1 MNLSSSLHPLKATS
15 LIRDN
20 YIRYLRTSFPIQD
33 ESFRNDFWQALD
45 QPDFLVKGPLL
56 EATAEF
62 KLGRSIQQFVTDG
75 ILDDKFEQ
83 LCSEA
88 LPFNRPLYLH
98 QDQAIE
104 KIVSNNRNV
113 VVTTGT
119 GSGKTETF
127 LIPILNHLLE
137 EEKEGTLGNPGVRA
151 LLLYPMNALANDQVK
166 RLRKLLANYPSITF
180 GRYIG
185 DTDQSYKD
193 AKDKYIRQFGGK
205 HLPNELICRDQM
217 QDKPPHILMTN
228 YAMLEFLLLRPKDNA
243 FFDAETGKHW
253 KFIIIDEAHVYNGAN
268 GIEIAMLLRR
278 VKDRVVQSQTG
289 KLQMIATSATLG
301 RGEEDFPAVVEFA
314 GNLFNEPFE
323 WNPEIATQQDVVK
336 ATRVPFVMQENLW
349 EQKDGDLFI
358 KLNQI
363 IESNSPDPISAL
375 EQVCKDSDVPSVVIS
390 KAISE
395 SKNFER
401 KQSIDRFLYVLLHN
415 NTAFANLR
423 VGLNEKP
430 QFLSEMS
437 KGIFPD
443 QENAAEFLI
452 ALVNLATRSK
462 MNPDDSSL
470 LPARYHVFAR
480 ALEGSFVCLNE
491 EKHAENHETRL
502 FLNRHEECP
511 TCKSPVWE
519 ALSCIRCGA
528 TYIIGSIGNKGEGQ
542 FLFPT
547 LAMGDDQLDQNQKFF
562 YVGDAIADL
571 NEDEEIT
578 SGEEI
583 TSDGESDL
591 WTLCIGCGK
600 IVYGKQTKFDCN
612 CHEGTKRIT
621 VTQTKA
627 STHEHTLTKCSACS
641 TRSNRGVVFR
651 FLSGQDAPVSVL
663 ATALYQLIPPDPNE
677 EYQALP
683 GNGRKL
689 LTFSDSRQNAA
700 FFAPYLENTYQRI
713 FRRRLIFKTLIEDQD
728 SINGLLNIDDITPRL
743 IPQCKE
749 VGLFPQNST
758 FDQRKITV
766 LTWLMQE
773 LVALD
778 RQLSLEGV
786 GLVKFSL
793 QPPAQWNPPS
803 ILKESPWNLND
814 MEIWDLFSL
823 LLESL
828 RQQGCIHFPEFVD
841 PGSDDFAPRNFEF
854 FVNEA
859 DPDPKKHIFSWIPK
873 RGSNRRLDILK
884 KILRKKSPQLS
895 DQEIRELAT
904 EALKGIWRILT
915 KDPNWKY
922 HLVSKAVNHPFQL
935 SYKVWFLTPLLNF
948 EQNKIY
954 QCSKCRNLSAY
965 RIAGICPTFSC
976 DGTLTEVDQISPNWK
991 QNHYRQLYQN
1001 LLPVPLSAEEHTAQW
1016 TQDSAL
1022 EKQQDFITGKTNVLS
1037 CSTTF
1042 ELGVDVGELQAVLM
1056 RNMPPTTANYV
1067 QRAGRAGRRTDSA
1080 AFSLTFAQRRSHD
1093 LMYYEDPVK
1102 MVAGLM
1108 PPPIISLHN
1117 EKIIRRHV
1125 HSVLFAFFFRWA
1137 VDHHD
1142 HDYKWVWDFFLGFQQ
1157 SSNQDNK
1164 VQPGYDLLAR
1174 YISEKPDIVYESL
1187 NRIIPDSVKEFFNL
1201 DNWLWTQKLM
1211 RNNTEEISDEYEE
1224 QPTLDR
1230 AREEIIQEY
1239 NQIDDLKKEA
1249 ALNEKFYFAINLKK
1263 TLKTIEDTHLFD
1275 YLGSRN
1281 VLPKYGFPTDVVP
1294 LRTNHLHIDEAKQVD
1309 LQRDLRIAIGE
1320 FAPDNS
1326 IVAAKKIWVS
1336 GGVYKP
1342 PSKNWLTYSYANCM
1356 NCKRFYFSSKETEK
1370 ITTCPN
1376 CGEQINKARKSHSGI
1391 FIIPQFGF
1399 IAKNETLKS
1408 SSESRPKNF
1417 YSIKTHFAEYRLP
1430 GEKVSFSAMLQN
1442 DPNLSNENVQIKKH
1456 YSRYGW
1462 LVALNEGP
1470 VGRGYR
1476 ICDIC
1481 GYATSQFPTR
1491 NNPPH
1496 KNPLTDK
1503 TCTGTIKYYSLGHRY
1518 MTDVLELQINANY
1531 ADPNDYEL
1539 WLSLL
1544 YALLEGA
1551 SNVLGIRRDDINGAL
1566 HYRHDSYIPSLIIFD
1581 DVPGGAGHVEFIS
1594 KKLKE
1599 TIQAAYERVH
1609 HPCCGPET
1617 SCYECLRNYR
1627 NQSFHDK
1634 LKRGKVNAFLGR
1646 LLTDLRILEKKMS

>member
-1 MNLSSSLHPLKATS
+1 MNLSNSLHPLKATS

-20 YIRYLRTSFPIQD
+20 YIRYLRTSYPIQD
-33 ESFRNDFWQALD
+33 ENIRNDFWQALD

-56 EATAEF
+56 EATTEF
-62 KLGRSIQQFVTDG
+62 KLGRTIEQFVVEG
-75 ILDDKFEQ
+75 ILNEQFKQ
-83 LCSEA
+83 LCSEV

-104 KIVSNNRNV
+104 KIVSKNRNV

-127 LIPILNHLLE
+127 LIPILNHLLN
-137 EEKEGTLGNPGVRA
+137 EEKQGTLANSGVRA

-193 AKDKYIRQFGGK
+193 AKEKYTRQFGGN

-217 QDKPPHILMTN
+217 QKKPPHILITN
-228 YAMLEFLLLRPKDNA
+228 YAMLEFLLLRPNDNA
-243 FFDAETGKHW
+243 FFDHETGKHW
-253 KFIIIDEAHVYNGAN
+253 KIIVIDEAHIYNGAN

-278 VKDRVVQSQTG
+278 VKDRVVKSQIG

-301 RGEEDFPAVVEFA
+301 RGEEDFPAVVDFA
-314 GNLFNEPFE
+314 QNLFNEPFV
-323 WNPEIATQQDVVK
+323 WNPQNEMEQDVIK
-336 ATRVPFVMQENLW
+336 ATRVPFVVQDNLW
-349 EQKDGDLFI
+349 HHKDGNLFR
-358 KLNQI
+358 KLSQFLETESSNPIPSLQQI
-363 IESNSPDPISAL
+363 CQDFLVPPSILTQALKESRNHSP
-375 EQVCKDSDVPSVVIS
+375 
-390 KAISE
+390 
-395 SKNFER
+395 
-401 KQSIDRFLYVLLHN
+401 KQSIDRFLYTLLHT
-415 NTAFANLR
+415 NTAISQLR
-423 VGLNEKP
+423 TKLSENP
-430 QFLSEMS
+430 QFLSEMAS
-437 KGIFPD
+437 EIFPND
-443 QENAAEFLI
+443 ENASESLI
-452 ALVNLATRSK
+452 ALVNLATRAK

-480 ALEGSFVCLNE
+480 ALEGSFICLNE

-502 FLNRHEECP
+502 FLNRHEQCP
-511 TCKSPVWE
+511 TCGSPTWE

-528 TYIIGSIGNKGEGQ
+528 SYIVGRINNVGSDQ
-542 FLFPT
+542 FLLPN
-547 LAMGDDQLDQNQKFF
+547 LATGDDELEQNQSFF
-562 YVGDAIADL
+562 YLGDAIADL
-571 NEDEEIT
+571 NEDEEVT

-591 WTLCIGCGK
+591 WTLCVGCGK

-621 VTQTKA
+621 VTETKA
-627 STHEHTLTKCSACS
+627 TTHEHTLTKCSACS
-641 TRSNRGVVFR
+641 TRRNSGVVFR

-713 FRRRLIFKTLIEDQD
+713 FRRRLIFKTLVEDQD
-728 SINGLLNIDDITPRL
+728 AVNGLLNIDDITPRL
-743 IPQCKE
+743 VPQCKE
-749 VGLFPQNST
+749 VGLFPENSSADT
-758 FDQRKITV
+758 RKRTV
-766 LTWLMQE
+766 QTWLMQE

-786 GLVKFSL
+786 GLVKFVL
-793 QPPAQWNPPS
+793 KMPANWNPPS
-803 ILKESPWNLND
+803 ILKESPWNLD
-814 MEIWDLFSL
+814 DSEIWDLFSY

-828 RQQGCIHFPEFVD
+828 RQQGCIRFPDFVD
-841 PGSDDFAPRNFEF
+841 PRSDDFAPRNFEF
-854 FVNEA
+854 YVNEN
-859 DPDPKKHIFSWIPK
+859 DPDPKKHVFSWVPK
-873 RGSNRRLDILK
+873 RGSNRRLDLLM
-884 KILRKKSPQLS
+884 KILRKKSPELG
-895 DQEIRELAT
+895 DQEIRELST
-904 EALKGIWRILT
+904 EALKGIWRNLT
-915 KDPNWKY
+915 QYPNWKN
-922 HLVSKAVNHPFQL
+922 HLVSKAKNLPFQL
-935 SYKVWFLTPLLNF
+935 DYTSWFLTPLLNR
-948 EQNKIY
+948 EDNKIY

-965 RIAGICPTFSC
+965 QVAGVCPTFSC
-976 DGTLTEVDQISPNWK
+976 DGTLMQVDQTSSIWK

-1001 LLPVPLSAEEHTAQW
+1001 LLPIPLSAEEHTAQW

-1022 EKQQDFITGKTNVLS
+1022 EKQQDFIMGKTNVLS

-1093 LMYYEDPVK
+1093 LMYYENPVK

-1125 HSVLFAFFFRWA
+1125 HSVLFASFFRWA
-1137 VDHHD
+1137 VDHYD
-1142 HDYKWVWDFFLGFQQ
+1142 HDYRRVWDFFFGTQK
-1157 SSNQDNK
+1157 SDKNSK
-1164 VQPGYDLLAR
+1164 SVKPGIELLAQ
-1174 YISEKPDIVYESL
+1174 YIAEKPIGIEEAL
-1187 NRIIPDSVKEFFNL
+1187 NRIIPESVKKFFVL
-1201 DNWLWTQKLM
+1201 ENWVWTQKLM
-1211 RNNTEEISDEYEE
+1211 RNGSESLPLDYEE

-1230 AREEIIQEY
+1230 ARDEIIQEY
-1239 NQIDDLKKEA
+1239 NQIDELKKEA
-1249 ALNEKFYFAINLKK
+1249 ALDENYGYASKLKR
-1263 TLKTIEDTHLFD
+1263 TQKTIEDTHLFD
-1275 YLGSRN
+1275 YLGTRN

-1294 LRTNHLHIDEAKQVD
+1294 LRTNHLHIDEARQVE
-1309 LQRDLRIAIGE
+1309 LTRDLRIAIGE

-1326 IVAAKKIWVS
+1326 VVAAKKIWTSV
-1336 GGVYKP
+1336 GIYKP
-1342 PSKNWLTYSYANCM
+1342 PKKNWLSFSYADCTK
-1356 NCKRFYFSSKETEK
+1356 CKRFFFSSDEEK
-1370 ITTCPN
+1370 TILTCPI
-1376 CGEQINKARKSHSGI
+1376 CGEPINKGRRSNRGV

-1399 IAKNETLKS
+1399 IAKSDSLKS
-1408 SSESRPKNF
+1408 SIESRPKNYYF
-1417 YSIKTHFAEYRLP
+1417 IKTHFAEYRLP
-1430 GEKVSFSAMLQN
+1430 GEKVSYPAILQE
-1442 DPNLSNENVQIKKH
+1442 DPNLSNDLVQISKH

-1462 LVALNEGP
+1462 LVAINSGRN
-1470 VGRGYR
+1470 GRGFR
-1476 ICDIC
+1476 ICDTC
-1481 GYATSQFPTR
+1481 GFATSEFGSKKI
-1491 NNPPH
+1491 NPH
-1496 KNPLTDK
+1496 KNPLSGND
-1503 TCTGTIKYYSLGHRY
+1503 CSGSIHSYSLGHRY
-1518 MTDVLELQINANY
+1518 MTDVLELQFNTNY
-1531 ADPNDYEL
+1531 ANPEDYEL

-1551 SNVLGIRRDDINGAL
+1551 STVLGIRRDDINGAL
-1566 HYRHDSYIPSLIIFD
+1566 HYRTDSVIPSLIIFD

-1594 KKLKE
+1594 KKLKD

-1609 HPCCGPET
+1609 HVCCGPET
-1617 SCYECLRNYR
+1617 SCYECLRNYG
-1627 NQSFHDK
+1627 NQAYHDK
-1634 LKRGKVNAFLGR
+1634 LKRGKVDLFLER
-1646 LLTDLRILEKKMS
+1646 LLKDLYILEK

>member
-1 MNLSSSLHPLKATS
+1 MNLSNSLHPLKATS

-33 ESFRNDFWQALD
+33 EKIRNDFWQALD

-62 KLGRSIQQFVTDG
+62 KLGRTIQQFVAEG
-75 ILDDKFEQ
+75 ILNERFEH
-83 LCSEA
+83 LCSEV

-104 KIVSNNRNV
+104 KIVANNRNV

-127 LIPILNHLLE
+127 LIPILNHLLK

-166 RLRKLLANYPSITF
+166 RLRKLLANYSSITF

-193 AKDKYIRQFGGK
+193 AKEKYARQFGGN

-217 QDKPPHILMTN
+217 QEKPPHFLITN
-228 YAMLEFLLLRPKDNA
+228 YAMLEFLLLRPNDNA
-243 FFDAETGKHW
+243 FFDNETGKHW
-253 KFIIIDEAHVYNGAN
+253 KFIVIDEAHIYNGAN

-301 RGEEDFPAVVEFA
+301 RGEEDFPAVVDFA
-314 GNLFNEPFE
+314 LNLFNEPFE
-323 WNPEIATQQDVVK
+323 WNPLNEMQQDIIK
-336 ATRVPFVMQENLW
+336 ATRVPFVVQENLW
-349 EQKDGDLFI
+349 QQNDGNLFR
-358 KLNQI
+358 KLSQFLE
-363 IESNSPDPISAL
+363 IESSNPIPSLQQICQDFQVPPSILSQALVESGNHSP
-375 EQVCKDSDVPSVVIS
+375 
-390 KAISE
+390 
-395 SKNFER
+395 
-401 KQSIDRFLYVLLHN
+401 KQSVNRFLYTLLHTN
-415 NTAFANLR
+415 AAISKLR
-423 VGLNEKP
+423 TKLSDNP
-430 QFLSEMS
+430 QLLSEMACE
-437 KGIFPD
+437 IFPND
-443 QENAAEFLI
+443 ENASETLI
-452 ALVNLATRSK
+452 ALVNLATRAK
-462 MNPDDSSL
+462 MNSDDSSL

-480 ALEGSFVCLNE
+480 ALEGSFICLNE
-491 EKHAENHETRL
+491 EKHAGKHETRL

-511 TCKSPVWE
+511 TCASPTWE

-528 TYIIGSIGNKGEGQ
+528 TYIVGSISSMGKDQ
-542 FLFPT
+542 FLFPN
-547 LAMGDDQLDQNQKFF
+547 LATGDDEFEQNQSFF
-562 YVGDAIADL
+562 FLGDAIADF
-571 NEDEEIT
+571 NEDEDVT
-578 SGEEI
+578 NGEDI
-583 TSDGESDL
+583 TSDGEADL
-591 WTLCIGCGK
+591 YTLCVGCGK

-612 CHEGTKRIT
+612 CQEGTKRIT

-627 STHEHTLTKCSACS
+627 TTHEHTLTKCSACS
-641 TRSNRGVVFR
+641 TRRNNGVVLR

-713 FRRRLIFKTLIEDQD
+713 FRRRLIFKTLLEDQD
-728 SINGLLNIDDITPRL
+728 AVNGLLTIDDIKPRL
-743 IPQCKE
+743 VPQCE
-749 VGLFPQNST
+749 SVGLFPKKLS
-758 FDQRKITV
+758 FDERKNTV
-766 LTWLMQE
+766 VTWLMQE

-786 GLVKFSL
+786 GLVKFFL
-793 QPPAQWNPPS
+793 RKPEKWNPLS
-803 ILKESPWNLND
+803 ILKEHPWNLD
-814 MEIWDLFSL
+814 DSEIWDLFSL

-828 RQQGCIHFPEFVD
+828 RQQGCIHFPSFVD
-841 PGSDDFAPRNFEF
+841 PRSDEFAPRNFEF
-854 FVNEA
+854 YVNEA
-859 DPDPKKHIFSWIPK
+859 DPDPRKHVFSWVPK
-873 RGSNRRLDILK
+873 KGSNRRLDLLM
-884 KILRKKSPQLS
+884 KILRKKSPELG
-895 DQEIRELAT
+895 DQEIRDLSI
-904 EALKGIWRILT
+904 EALKGIWRNLT
-915 KDPNWKY
+915 NDPNWKT
-922 HLVSKAVNHPFQL
+922 HLVSKSINLPFQL
-935 SYKVWFLTPLLNF
+935 DYTSWFLTPLLNR
-948 EQNKIY
+948 EDHKIY
-954 QCSKCRNLSAY
+954 QCSRCRNLSVY
-965 RIAGICPTFSC
+965 QLAGVCPTFSC
-976 DGTLTEVDQISPNWK
+976 DGILSEVDQTSLLWK

-1001 LLPVPLSAEEHTAQW
+1001 LLPIPLSAEEHTAQW

-1022 EKQQDFITGKTNVLS
+1022 EKQQDFITGKTNLLS

-1093 LMYYEDPVK
+1093 LMYYENPVK
-1102 MVAGLM
+1102 MVTGLM

-1125 HSVLFAFFFRWA
+1125 HSVLFASFFRWA

-1142 HDYKWVWDFFLGFQQ
+1142 HDYRRVWDFFFGIQK
-1157 SSNQDNK
+1157 SDKNSK
-1164 VQPGYDLLAR
+1164 SVKPGIELLAQ
-1174 YISEKPDIVYESL
+1174 YIAEKPIGIEEAL
-1187 NRIIPDSVKEFFNL
+1187 NRIIPDNVKEFFDL
-1201 DNWLWTQKLM
+1201 ANWLWIQKLM
-1211 RNNTEEISDEYEE
+1211 QNGSDDLQHDYEE

-1230 AREEIIQEY
+1230 ARDEIIQEY
-1239 NQIDDLKKEA
+1239 NQIDELKKEA
-1249 ALNEKFYFAINLKK
+1249 ALDENYGFASKLKR
-1263 TLKTIEDTHLFD
+1263 TQKTIEEIHLFD

-1294 LRTNHLHIDEAKQVD
+1294 LKTNHLHIDEATQID
-1309 LQRDLRIAIGE
+1309 LTRDLRIAIGE

-1326 IVAAKKIWVS
+1326 VVAAKKIWTS
-1336 GGVYKP
+1336 AGIYKP
-1342 PSKNWLTYSYANCM
+1342 PSKEWLPYYYASCTT
-1356 NCKRFYFSSKETEK
+1356 CKRFFYSINEK
-1370 ITTCPN
+1370 DIMINCPI
-1376 CGEQINKARKSHSGI
+1376 CHEPINKGRRSNRGK

-1399 IAKNETLKS
+1399 IAKSDSLKS
-1408 SSESRPKNF
+1408 STESRPKNSYF
-1417 YSIKTHFAEYRLP
+1417 IKTHFAEYRLP
-1430 GEKVSFSAMLQN
+1430 NEKDPLSAILLE
-1442 DPNLSNENVQIKKH
+1442 DPDLSNELAQIKKH

-1462 LVALNEGP
+1462 LVAINSG
-1470 VGRGYR
+1470 VNGKGYR
-1476 ICDIC
+1476 ICGIC
-1481 GYATSQFPTR
+1481 GFATSEFKTK
-1491 NNPPH
+1491 NPH
-1496 KNPLTDK
+1496 KNPLSGND
-1503 TCTGTIKYYSLGHRY
+1503 CSGSILPFSLGHRY
-1518 MTDVLELQINANY
+1518 MTDVLELQFNTNY
-1531 ADPNDYEL
+1531 ANPEDYEL

-1551 SNVLGIRRDDINGAL
+1551 STVLGIRRDDINGAL
-1566 HYRHDSYIPSLIIFD
+1566 HYRTDSNIPSLIIFD

-1594 KKLKE
+1594 KKLKD

-1609 HPCCGPET
+1609 HTCCGPET

-1627 NQSFHDK
+1627 NQFFHDQ
-1634 LKRGKVNAFLGR
+1634 LKRGKADQFLAR
-1646 LLTDLRILEKKMS
+1646 LLADLGLNS